1 MVEEFEEHRSL
12 SIVKREVHRK
22 CSNIRDYQTLSQ
34 TLSQTSDFVES
45 FRPTRVELLD
55 TTFRP

>member
-34 TLSQTSDFVES
+34 TSDFVES